1 LSKRKHRTEL
11 PPGQQLALK
20 QLIEIESE
28 YSEIGVVGQASID
41 PSGLVSILI
50 RMTTSEM
57 AHLPG
62 GLLIKSDF
70 EDIRLHFHEYF
81 PAALPLAT
89 VDHERWV
96 GEPHV
101 LQGNRLCVFLDP
113 SREWR
118 PEQGM
123 RGYLERLHQWL
134 VDAALGGFDAE
145 TALYYPVGGILHQSK
160 GTPLFVVRQSLSK
173 LERKMLRRVQV
184 LERSEERAD
193 LVAWSSETKVSAA
206 RAGLAITT
214 ADALPYGAGTTL
226 LQLLGRLKQQGMD
239 ASLLSAALV
248 RAATANPAGDSL
260 FVVLIVPFGKDRVGR
275 DHLLAFRL
283 GPQITSV
290 LQSLNQ
296 QETFPTEVNPVALP
310 LNEPLEWCQ
319 IADERP
325 EIHQRRDSQ
334 RPVAVFSDLRIQV
347 WGAGALGSWIAEFL
361 ARAGAAEV
369 TLYDPARVTG
379 ALLVRQNYEED
390 DVGASKAE
398 RIAARLNRTSD
409 GVVANGHQ
417 GTALALCHPDH
428 FPDCDLI
435 IASTVDNG
443 VSFYLG
449 LAMQALD
456 KKPWIAQVATDVHSA
471 TLGLLTAV
479 APADHVAIGALDE
492 VAGKLVEADPSLESY
507 KVFWTN
513 PAPGEELL
521 PAPGCSVPT
530 FHGAAADVAGVSAS
544 LLTFLAQQ
552 ISAGGSGVHLLALP
566 HAPVNAPPH
575 HYIPMDVPKG
585 ETAP

>member
-1 LSKRKHRTEL
+1 VDPGGWASIMIRVATSEL
-11 PPGQQLALK
+11 PHLA
-20 QLIEIESE
+20 
-28 YSEIGVVGQASID
+28 
-41 PSGLVSILI
+41 
-50 RMTTSEM
+50 
-57 AHLPG
+57 G
-62 GLLIKSDF
+62 GLSISADF

-81 PAALPLAT
+81 PAVLPLAT

-134 VDAALGGFDAE
+134 ADAALGRFDAE
-145 TALYYPVGGILHQSK
+145 TALYHPVGGIVHQSK

-173 LERKMLRRVQV
+173 LERKMLRRIQV
-184 LERSEERAD
+184 RERSEERAD
-193 LVAWSSETKVSAA
+193 LIAWSSETKVSAA
-206 RAGLAITT
+206 RVGLAITT

-226 LQLLGRLKQQGMD
+226 LQLLSRLKQQGMD
-239 ASLLSAALV
+239 ASLLSAAMV
-248 RAATANPAGDSL
+248 RAASANPAGDSL
-260 FVVLIVPFGKDRVGR
+260 FVVLIVPFGKGRVGR

-283 GPQITSV
+283 GPKITSV
-290 LQSLNQ
+290 LQSLNH
-296 QETFPTEVNPVALP
+296 QEAFPTDVNPVALP

-319 IADERP
+319 TADERP
-325 EIHQRRDSQ
+325 EIHRRRDSQ
-334 RPVAVFSDLRIQV
+334 RPVAIFSDLKIEV

-361 ARAGAAEV
+361 ARAGAAEI
-369 TLYDPARVTG
+369 TLHDPARVTG

-398 RIAARLNRTSD
+398 RIAARLNRISD

-435 IASTVDNG
+435 IDSTVDNG

-449 LAMQALD
+449 LAMKALD

-471 TLGLLTAV
+471 TLGLLTVV
-479 APADHVAIGALDE
+479 APSDHVAIGELDE
-492 VAGKLVEADPSLESY
+492 VAGKLVEADPSLESFR
-507 KVFWTN
+507 VFWTN

-530 FHGAAADVAGVSAS
+530 FHGAATDVASVSAS

-552 ISAGGSGVHLLALP
+552 ISAGESGVHLLALP

-575 HYIPMDVPKG
+575 HYIPMDLPKG
-585 ETAP
+585 ETSP